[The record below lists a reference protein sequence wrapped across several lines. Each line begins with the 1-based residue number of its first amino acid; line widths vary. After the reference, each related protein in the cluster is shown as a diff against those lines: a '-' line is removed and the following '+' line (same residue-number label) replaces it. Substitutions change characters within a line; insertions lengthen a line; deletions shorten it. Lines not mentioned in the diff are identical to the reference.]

1 MRILSKIKKSVIP
14 KEIFEDDIPLT
25 TNDFVIPLTVILEE
39 KVVIPITT
47 VIMDGF
53 KTKALKIDEQIKKK
67 KFLCHYFD
75 SLLMINDNYNVDRIR
90 NVEELLDAIK
100 NSLPYDCEL
109 EILSITPTRQNFSR
123 FKDVKSD
130 IIIDTLYDFCKYVS
144 DNEIT
149 L

>member
-14 KEIFEDDIPLT
+14 KENFEDDIPLT

-67 KFLCHYFD
+67 KIFM
-75 SLLMINDNYNVDRIR
+75 SL
-90 NVEELLDAIK
+90 
-100 NSLPYDCEL
+100 
-109 EILSITPTRQNFSR
+109 F
-123 FKDVKSD
+123 
-130 IIIDTLYDFCKYVS
+130 
-144 DNEIT
+144 
-149 L
+149 